1 MHVYKGYCLHRWEG
15 VSIHRTGAERKQGGF
30 NMSKRKKKGVSTKVF
45 LSLLALVLV
54 VGCAVGGTIAWLTA
68 TTDPV
73 VNTFTYGK
81 INIALTETKPENK
94 QATIIPG
101 VNISKDPKVTVNGGS
116 EACWLFVK
124 VAEEGTFVA
133 KKVTYSIEAGWT
145 QGDGTNIPKDVYYRS
160 VAASD
165 DNQDFYV
172 LAGDTTYRNGVVTVS
187 ENLTKEDIKGLTET
201 HPQLIFTAYAVQKDG
216 IDTAAEA
223 WAKVDK

>member
-1 MHVYKGYCLHRWEG
+1 
-15 VSIHRTGAERKQGGF
+15 
-30 NMSKRKKKGVSTKVF
+30 MSKRKKKGVSTKVF

-101 VNISKDPKVTVNGGS
+101 VNISKDPKVTVKADS

-133 KKVTYSIEAGWT
+133 KKVTYSVADGWAELPGVAG
-145 QGDGTNIPKDVYYRS
+145 VYYRE
-160 VAASD
+160 VNAVTAD
-165 DNQDFYV
+165 TDFYV
-172 LAGDTTYRNGVVTVS
+172 LKDNMVTVS
-187 ENLTKEDIKGLTET
+187 ENLTKAEVNGITTQPTLT
-201 HPQLIFTAYAVQKDG
+201 FTAYAVQKDG
-216 IDTAAEA
+216 IGTAAEA
-223 WAKVDK
+223 WAKVDN

>member
-1 MHVYKGYCLHRWEG
+1 MHVYKGCCLHRWEG

-81 INIALTETKPENK
+81 INIVLTETTGNAYK
-94 QATIIPG
+94 IIPG

-124 VAEEGTFVA
+124 VVEGGTFVA
-133 KKVTYSIEAGWT
+133 DKVTYSIADGWKAL
-145 QGDGTNIPKDVYYRS
+145 DATNYPGVYYRE
-160 VAASD
+160 VNAVTAD
-165 DNQDFYV
+165 TDFYV
-172 LAGDTTYRNGVVTVS
+172 LKDNMVTVS
-187 ENLTKEDIKGLTET
+187 EELTKAEVNGVATQPTLT
-201 HPQLIFTAYAVQKDG
+201 FTAYAVQKDG
-216 IDTAAEA
+216 IGTAAEA
-223 WAKVDK
+223 WAKVK

>member
-68 TTDPV
+68 TTEPV

-81 INIALTETKPENK
+81 ININLGESTGNAY
-94 QATIIPG
+94 TIIPG
-101 VNISKDPKVTVNGGS
+101 VNISKDPKVTVKADS

-124 VAEEGTFVA
+124 VAEKGTFVA
-133 KKVTYSIEAGWT
+133 NKVTYSIADGWT
-145 QGDGTNIPKDVYYRS
+145 ALDATNHPGVYYRE
-160 VAASD
+160 VEAVTAD
-165 DNQDFYV
+165 TGFYV
-172 LAGDTTYRNGVVTVS
+172 LAGDTTYPNGVVTVS
-187 ENLTKEDIKGLTET
+187 ENLTKVDIKDLTEN

-216 IDTAAEA
+216 IDTAADA

>member
-1 MHVYKGYCLHRWEG
+1 
-15 VSIHRTGAERKQGGF
+15 
-30 NMSKRKKKGVSTKVF
+30 MSKRKKKGVSTKVF

-81 INIALTETKPENK
+81 INIELTETKPENK

-101 VNISKDPKVTVNGGS
+101 VNISKDPKVTVKADS

-133 KKVTYSIEAGWT
+133 NKVTYSIADGWT
-145 QGDGTNIPKDVYYRS
+145 QGDGTDIPANVYYRFVS
-160 VAASD
+160 ASD

-172 LAGDTTYRNGVVTVS
+172 LKDNQVHVS
-187 ENLTKEDIKGLTET
+187 ETLTKAEVNSVTAENQPKLT
-201 HPQLIFTAYAVQKDG
+201 FTAYAVQKDG
-216 IDTAAEA
+216 IDTAADA